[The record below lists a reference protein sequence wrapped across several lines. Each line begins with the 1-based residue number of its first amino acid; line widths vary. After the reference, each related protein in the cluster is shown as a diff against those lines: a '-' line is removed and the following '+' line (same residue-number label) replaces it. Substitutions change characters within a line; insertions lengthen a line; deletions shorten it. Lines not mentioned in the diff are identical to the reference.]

1 MRGSESREGRCSP
14 PPPISTLDH
23 PVFIFTSFSSLSLSF
38 CRSVPGVQT
47 ASVALLHE
55 VAQVTFDAGA
65 IGPPDLVAAVE
76 AAGFRAS
83 VGECLPV
90 AAVTFE
96 VVRLAVAGM
105 TCAACAAAVEAAL
118 AAVPGV
124 VSASVSSQLNTAEVH
139 VSGGGNGGGVGRPPS
154 AWPAAPGGRTS
165 PARTTARPVDDR
177 LTTTRAR
184 PASRAGSAGLEAGL
198 GGGGGGGG
206 TGASGVLVPDE
217 ALLAAVTRAG
227 FTASIT
233 SRGGPPAG
241 GTEKAVL
248 RIDGMTCAACAAAV
262 EAALGAVP
270 GVARAAVDALAGRAA
285 VTFDPD
291 RTGPRD
297 LLAAV
302 EGAGFGAAVL
312 ADRGERSGGAAVS
325 AAAADAA
332 RWRTLFHASALLT
345 APVFLVAMVLPM
357 FPAAAA
363 LLDTRILGG
372 WPAGEVLKWALTTP
386 VQFGCGATFHVGAV
400 RALRAGRANMDV
412 LVSLGT
418 NAAYAYS
425 TISIVHHHIARHHE
439 GPGLYRP
446 TDFFETAAM
455 LITFITL
462 GKLLEATAR
471 GRAGSAVAAL
481 LDLAPARATV
491 LSVDA
496 RTGTILSEAD
506 LPAELVHR
514 GDLVKVL
521 PGARLP
527 ADGVVLAGVSAV
539 DEAMLTGEAAPA
551 PKAAGA
557 PVYGGT
563 VNGPGGA
570 LVVRVTRAGS
580 DAALAQIVRLVEA
593 AQLAKAPI
601 QAAADR
607 VAGRFVPAV
616 VTLAALTFTAWY
628 GAGRAGLFPAAWL
641 PPGHTHF
648 LFALLFAIAVLVV
661 ACPCALG
668 LATPTAVLVGTGVAA
683 SHGVLI
689 KGGDALERAAG
700 LAAVIFDKTGTLTA
714 GRPSVVGVL
723 GGLDGGLT
731 GEGEVLALAAALE
744 ASSTHPLAGAVL
756 SAAGPAGGG
765 VPPAASSPMSPGW
778 TASLPARS
786 LSASPEPRPVTA
798 ARRRGGGGG
807 GVPGGGDRAPSP
819 LPPSPSASKPPL
831 LRPGLARKA
840 SDGDLAVLASADPD
854 AALADALAA
863 AVGASAGGG
872 ARGTVPGLIGA
883 RDVSWVR
890 PATDVEHITGLGVRG
905 LVWPALGPHAPASPP
920 NTGPLP
926 PGPYQPPPAAPPPP
940 PPPLPPPAPLT
951 GPPPSPVRVALGS
964 ERLMAEE
971 GVTLPPAALEF
982 AARAARDAS
991 ATTVFLAVGGL
1002 AAGALAI
1009 ADPIR
1014 PEAAGVVAALRA
1026 SGLTVWLVTGDG
1038 PAAARAVG
1046 AAVGVD
1052 RVVSECLPAS
1062 KVECVRALQRA
1073 CAGAGAGGAPPASPA
1088 IPASPPPGLLARLT
1102 SSSVAGGVAVVG
1114 DGVND
1119 APALAAA
1126 DVGIA
1131 LAAGTD
1137 VAVEA
1142 ADFVLVRP
1150 DLEAVLTA
1158 LAVSRATL
1166 ARIRLNYFWALAYN
1180 AAMLPA
1186 AAGALYPAFRVQ
1198 VPPLAAGAA
1207 MACSSVSV
1215 VCSSLLL
1222 RRFVPP
1228 PPVMRSMGSNAWGE
1242 VGMGAR

>member
-1 MRGSESREGRCSP
+1 M
-14 PPPISTLDH
+14 
-23 PVFIFTSFSSLSLSF
+23 
-38 CRSVPGVQT
+38 QA

-55 VAQVTFDAGA
+55 AAQVTFDAGA
-65 IGPPDLVAAVE
+65 VGPADLMAAVE
-76 AAGFRAS
+76 AAGFRAALA
-83 VGECLPV
+83 ECAPAPGV
-90 AAVTFE
+90 AE
-96 VVRLAVAGM
+96 VVRLRVEGM

-118 AAVPGV
+118 AGLPGV
-124 VSASVSSQLNTAEVH
+124 ASASVSSQLNTAEVH
-139 VSGGGNGGGVGRPPS
+139 LTGGGPARPAS
-154 AWPAAPGGRTS
+154 AWPS
-165 PARTTARPVDDR
+165 SYLPARTTARPDEAGPA
-177 LTTTRAR
+177 TTRAR
-184 PASRAGSAGLEAGL
+184 PPSRAGSSGLE
-198 GGGGGGGG
+198 GGGSAAGPAA
-206 TGASGVLVPDE
+206 ASAVSDE
-217 ALLAAVTRAG
+217 ALLAAVERAG
-227 FTASIT
+227 FSATVT

-241 GTEKAVL
+241 GTDKVL
-248 RIDGMTCAACAAAV
+248 LRVDGMTCAACAAGV

-270 GVARAAVDALAGRAA
+270 GVARAAVDALSGRAA

-291 RTGPRD
+291 ATGPRD

-302 EGAGFGAAVL
+302 EGAGFGAAIL
-312 ADRGERSGGAAVS
+312 ADRAERSGGAAV
-325 AAAADAA
+325 AAASADAA
-332 RWRTLFHASALLT
+332 RWSALFRTSALLT

-357 FPAAAA
+357 WPRAAV
-363 LLDTRILGG
+363 LLDTLVLGG
-372 WPAGEVLKWALTTP
+372 WPLGEVLKWALTTP

-425 TISIVHHHIARHHE
+425 AISIMHHHFARHHIA
-439 GPGLYRP
+439 PGLYRP

-471 GRAGSAVAAL
+471 GRAGAAVAAL
-481 LDLAPARATV
+481 LDLAPASATV
-491 LSVDA
+491 LTVDPS
-496 RTGTILSEAD
+496 TGAILAEAD

-527 ADGVVLAGVSAV
+527 ADGVVLAGGSAV
-539 DEAMLTGEAAPA
+539 DEAMLTGEAAPVVKG
-551 PKAAGA
+551 PGA

-570 LVVRVTRAGS
+570 LVIRVTRAGS

-607 VAGRFVPAV
+607 VAGAFVPAV
-616 VTLAALTFTAWY
+616 VCLAGATFAAWY
-628 GAGRAGLFPAAWL
+628 GAGRAGLFPPSWL
-641 PPGHTHF
+641 PPGHTPF

-683 SHGVLI
+683 RHGVLV
-689 KGGDALERAAG
+689 KGGDALEKAAG
-700 LAAVIFDKTGTLTA
+700 LSGVIFDKTGTLTA
-714 GRPSVVGVL
+714 GHPAVVGVL
-723 GGLDGGLT
+723 GGLDGGRT
-731 GEGEVLALAAALE
+731 GAGEVLALAAALE

-756 SAAGPAGGG
+756 AAAAPAQ
-765 VPPAASSPMSPGW
+765 PAAADGPPGFQPSSPMHSPGRVV
-778 TASLPARS
+778 SLPARS
-786 LSASPEPRPVTA
+786 LSASPEPRPLT
-798 ARRRGGGGG
+798 ARRRGGAGGADRSGGG
-807 GVPGGGDRAPSP
+807 GTTTAPPTTPSTP
-819 LPPSPSASKPPL
+819 PPPPSATKPPL
-831 LRPGLARKA
+831 PRPGLARKA
-840 SDGDLAVLASADPD
+840 SDDDLNGTASTAAAPDPD
-854 AALADALAA
+854 AALAAALAG
-863 AVGASAGGG
+863 AVAGSAQANGRAGSPLLLAGG
-872 ARGTVPGLIGA
+872 

-890 PATDVEHITGLGVRG
+890 PATEVEHITGLGVRG
-905 LVWPALGPHAPASPP
+905 LVWPLGPAAGAEVAPLANGGSSSP
-920 NTGPLP
+920 TPL
-926 PGPYQPPPAAPPPP
+926 PGPYRPPAPLAQHPAPH
-940 PPPLPPPAPLT
+940 PPLPPPAPPAS
-951 GPPPSPVRVALGS
+951 PPPTPLRVVLGS

-971 GVTLPPAALEF
+971 GVSLPPSALDW
-982 AARAARDAS
+982 AARAARDRG
-991 ATTVFLAVGGL
+991 ATTVFCAVGGL
-1002 AAGALAI
+1002 VAGCLAI

-1046 AAVGVD
+1046 SAVGVD
-1052 RVVSECLPAS
+1052 RVVSECLPAA

-1073 CAGAGAGGAPPASPA
+1073 CGGGGGGGGGGG
-1088 IPASPPPGLLARLT
+1088 ASPPPPSSSLGLLARLT
-1102 SSSVAGGVAVVG
+1102 TSSVAGGVAVVG
-1114 DGVND
+1114 DGIND

-1158 LAVSRATL
+1158 LAISRATL
-1166 ARIRLNYFWALAYN
+1166 SRIRLNYFWALAYN

-1186 AAGALYPAFRVQ
+1186 AAGAFYPALRVQ
-1198 VPPLAAGAA
+1198 VPPWAAGAA

-1228 PPVMRSMGSNAWGE
+1228 PPVMRSVWD
-1242 VGMGAR
+1242 GMGAPACAG